1 MSPNSKVS
9 LTKPKVVT
17 QHCKQATHDITC
29 CGLAP
34 SCRSAHEP
42 MTQACGDVMLQ
53 MSLIVLQHML
63 IAVQSKMTKL
73 AVERHFNS

>member
-17 QHCKQATHDITC
+17 QHCKQAKHDIAC

-42 MTQACGDVMLQ
+42 VTQAGGNMMLQ
-53 MSLIVLQHML
+53 MSLIVLQHLL
-63 IAVQSKMTKL
+63 IAVQSKMT
-73 AVERHFNS
+73 EMSFNSQ